1 MPTRPPHP
9 RGERGVSA
17 PTGAAA
23 EPMTESRM
31 PHPTADR
38 RLQAVFLDMD
48 GTLIESEHLWNEA
61 EAETVAELG
70 GAWTERDHEAN
81 VGNAAEPVGRYIIEL
96 TGADHLSP
104 RDVADLLYARFRAK
118 LAGGAR
124 LRPGA
129 KELVRMLS
137 AAGVP
142 VSLVTS
148 TERDLVADAIGGIGV
163 ESFDDSVA
171 GDEVAANK
179 PHPDPYLRAARRLG
193 VEPRRCVA
201 FEDSLVGVASA
212 ADAGCVTVAVPG
224 HVAVP
229 PREGVVFR
237 DGLVGVDLDWL
248 ESLVADR

>member
-1 MPTRPPHP
+1 
-9 RGERGVSA
+9 
-17 PTGAAA
+17 
-23 EPMTESRM
+23 MTETST
-31 PHPTADR
+31 PHPTAER
-38 RLQAVFLDMD
+38 RLQAVLLDMD
-48 GTLIESEHLWNEA
+48 GTLIESEHLWNDA

-70 GAWTERDHEAN
+70 GRWTERDHEVN

-96 TGADHLSP
+96 TGAHHLTP
-104 RDVADLLYARFRAK
+104 RDVADRLYARFRAR

-129 KELVRMLS
+129 KELVRMLT

-148 TERDLVADAIGGIGV
+148 TERELVAAAIGGIGL

-171 GDEVAANK
+171 GDEVEANK

-193 VEPRRCVA
+193 VDPRRCVA
-201 FEDSLVGVASA
+201 FEDSVVGVTAA
-212 ADAGCVTVAVPG
+212 ADAGCVTVAVPD
-224 HVAVP
+224 HVVIP

-237 DGLVGVDLDWL
+237 DDLVGVDLEWL